1 MHTII
6 SPCQYYEQINQ
17 NILYINLFLI
27 GLNLFITQLDHL
39 INSFFVGNYRFQFI
53 RLYMQ
58 LTFVDIQT

>member
-1 MHTII
+1 MHTFI

>member
-1 MHTII
+1 MHTFI

-39 INSFFVGNYRFQFI
+39 KIPFLWAIIDSNSLDYI
-53 RLYMQ
+53 CS
-58 LTFVDIQT
+58 